1 LVQHVEIDGCPV
13 FRKLAFEKI
22 REANDNYY
30 KKMGLPKKGNTATT
44 TDVIDEAHTA
54 NASCVPLEV
63 LEAHTANAS
72 CVPSEVP
79 EASPA
84 PAGTAP
90 SEVGKVSA
98 APARR
103 VQSEAHKS
111 SPAPASRVQSEV
123 DEVFA
128 APASRVQ
135 SEVDN
140 VSAAPASHVT
150 PRDIMTDFET
160 PSKEAEYED
169 LDRTFPALE
178 IQKRGAGSTD
188 SVATPMRPS
197 GVNSPTK
204 SKAEDDLIEM
214 SPSINVPKR
223 AWSSLAGL
231 KPFNIAAGSAEKDS
245 VRKENIPWEKEALE
259 ISPPPARPKFSGT
272 VSNHSSASKLSSKLR
287 SPMLTHAGPDAGAL
301 PKSSNVLQP
310 VQELKLG
317 ELQLTA
323 HDSASTPEEPAPKYY
338 HKYDPDQPGF
348 NLEQYRN
355 PYSKKYNCAFAG
367 CS

>member
-1 LVQHVEIDGCPV
+1 M

-22 REANDNYY
+22 REANDDYY
-30 KKMGLPKKGNTATT
+30 KKMGVPKKRRTATT
-44 TDVIDEAHTA
+44 ADVIDK
-54 NASCVPLEV
+54 
-63 LEAHTANAS
+63 AHTANAS
-72 CVPSEVP
+72 CVPSEVL
-79 EASPA
+79 EAPPA
-84 PAGTAP
+84 PE
-90 SEVGKVSA
+90 S
-98 APARR
+98 R
-103 VQSEAHKS
+103 VQSEVGEDSASPAFEAHKA
-111 SPAPASRVQSEV
+111 SPDPASRVQSEV
-123 DEVFA
+123 GKVS
-128 APASRVQ
+128 APPACRVQ

-150 PRDIMTDFET
+150 PRDIMTDIET
-160 PSKEAEYED
+160 LSKEAENEA
-169 LDRTFPALE
+169 LDKKFPALK
-178 IQKRGAGSTD
+178 IQNHGVGSTD
-188 SVATPMRPS
+188 EVSTPMRPT

-214 SPSINVPKR
+214 SPNRNVPKR

-259 ISPPPARPKFSGT
+259 ISPPPAHPKFSGT
-272 VSNHSSASKLSSKLR
+272 VSDHSSASKLSSKLR
-287 SPMLTHAGPDAGAL
+287 SPMLTHAGPDPGA
-301 PKSSNVLQP
+301 PSKSSNVLQP
-310 VQELKLG
+310 VQELKLS

-323 HDSASTPEEPAPKYY
+323 HDSASTPEEPAPEYY

>member
-1 LVQHVEIDGCPV
+1 M

-22 REANDNYY
+22 RDANDDFY
-30 KKMGLPKKGNTATT
+30 KKMDLPKKRNTATT
-44 TDVIDEAHTA
+44 TDVIDKAYTA

-63 LEAHTANAS
+63 LEA
-72 CVPSEVP
+72 
-79 EASPA
+79 SPA
-84 PAGTAP
+84 PAGAAQ

-98 APARR
+98 GPARR
-103 VQSEAHKS
+103 VQSEAHKA

-123 DEVFA
+123 DKLFA
-128 APASRVQ
+128 ARESRVQ
-135 SEVDN
+135 SEVDD
-140 VSAAPASHVT
+140 VSPAPASYVT

-169 LDRTFPALE
+169 LNRTFPALE

-214 SPSINVPKR
+214 SPTRNVPKH
-223 AWSSLAGL
+223 AWSSLAGP
-231 KPFNIAAGSAEKDS
+231 KPFNIAVGSADKDS

-259 ISPPPARPKFSGT
+259 ISPPPAKFSGT
-272 VSNHSSASKLSSKLR
+272 VSDHSIASKPPSKLR
-287 SPMLTHAGPDAGAL
+287 SPLLTHAGPDLGA
-301 PKSSNVLQP
+301 PSKSSNSLQP
-310 VQELKLG
+310 DQELKLG
-317 ELQLTA
+317 EQQLAVQTIE
-323 HDSASTPEEPAPKYY
+323 STPEKTAPKYY
-338 HKYDPDQPGF
+338 HQYDPDRPGF
-348 NLEQYRN
+348 NLEQYWN
-355 PYSKKYNCAFAG
+355 PISKKYRCAFAG